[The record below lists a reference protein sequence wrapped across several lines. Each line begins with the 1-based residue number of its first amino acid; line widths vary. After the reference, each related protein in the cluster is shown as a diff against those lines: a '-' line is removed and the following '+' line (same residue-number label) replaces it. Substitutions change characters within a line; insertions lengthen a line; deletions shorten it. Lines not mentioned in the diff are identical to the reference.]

1 MLPSMADAREL
12 RRALLDLHREALE
25 AQRQETEQIG
35 GRMTGA
41 EVLQAAADDLRFSW
55 LRNLSE
61 LVSETDAALAAAE
74 DDAARAAAEED
85 LVARSRAL
93 LAPPDGESAFGRR
106 YLRALQ
112 EHPQVVLAHRD
123 VVAALDG

>member
-1 MLPSMADAREL
+1 MPAVQQL
-12 RRALLDLHREALE
+12 RRALLDLHRELLE
-25 AQRQETEQIG
+25 TQRRDAEVFG

-55 LRNLSE
+55 LRTVSQ
-61 LVSETDAALAAAE
+61 LVSEADAALAAAE

-85 LVARSRAL
+85 LVERSRAL
-93 LAPPDGESAFGRR
+93 LAPPDGATAFGAR